1 MLQILLVDDEPL
13 TLEYLEKFLS
23 GLFIKNSNILMAQNG
38 RDALELFQSTR
49 IDLVISDIRM
59 PLMDGLELSRH
70 ISEQWP
76 QTRIILLTGYEDFN
90 YAQQALKYG
99 VCDYLLKPIN
109 KEELALAVQKQIG
122 YIRQDKRQKEDYL
135 QVLARSDAY
144 RILVGQNLI
153 SAITHR
159 ENLRLQQYYK
169 LSCHLGIEEIQSDGA
184 ILLLEVDRWRSPCT
198 DLSVREHGIFSMIL
212 MQLVNEMLTQKHIR
226 GFSLPEP
233 DGKALV
239 YLTGDDHLQ
248 VQKHTHT
255 LYERTADAL
264 RLQTGASVSGALGR
278 IYSDVL
284 QMDLSYRQARS
295 LLAQRVISGKCSLQ
309 LCTKATDTKF
319 YGRMRALFTD
329 LYICG
334 SKGRD
339 VDCHLLLDNFLQ
351 AMPNFDKD
359 TLQRFGSY
367 LAEGVFAAMQGP
379 EPVALDAALSLLKSR
394 LASSPAVLQAENVK
408 ELMFELTLTLC
419 IPSTAKGNHSQLVS
433 AAKRYIYQHY
443 GEPISLALL
452 AEEMGVSESY
462 LSSLFHK
469 ETGESYIKFLTR
481 VRMEKA
487 AELLRTQQGIK
498 IYEVARQVGYFNAKH
513 FNHVFK
519 QWQGAP
525 PNEYQLRFFR
535 PL

>member
-284 QMDLSYRQARS
+284 QMDLSYRQA
-295 LLAQRVISGKCSLQ
+295 VVC
-309 LCTKATDTKF
+309 
-319 YGRMRALFTD
+319 
-329 LYICG
+329 
-334 SKGRD
+334 
-339 VDCHLLLDNFLQ
+339 
-351 AMPNFDKD
+351 
-359 TLQRFGSY
+359 
-367 LAEGVFAAMQGP
+367 
-379 EPVALDAALSLLKSR
+379 
-394 LASSPAVLQAENVK
+394 
-408 ELMFELTLTLC
+408 
-419 IPSTAKGNHSQLVS
+419 
-433 AAKRYIYQHY
+433 
-443 GEPISLALL
+443 
-452 AEEMGVSESY
+452 
-462 LSSLFHK
+462 
-469 ETGESYIKFLTR
+469 
-481 VRMEKA
+481 
-487 AELLRTQQGIK
+487 
-498 IYEVARQVGYFNAKH
+498 
-513 FNHVFK
+513 
-519 QWQGAP
+519 
-525 PNEYQLRFFR
+525 
-535 PL
+535 